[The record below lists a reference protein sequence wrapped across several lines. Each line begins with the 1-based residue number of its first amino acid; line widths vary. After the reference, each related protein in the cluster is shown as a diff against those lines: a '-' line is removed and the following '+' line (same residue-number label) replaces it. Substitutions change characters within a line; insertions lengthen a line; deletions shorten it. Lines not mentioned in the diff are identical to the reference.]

1 MRFVWRAHDGEEL
14 NGLAW
19 RREGARGVV
28 VCVHGLSG
36 AAEQFEPVARAADGF
51 SFFAI
56 ELRGQGNDPAAHRR
70 GRALDVEKQVRD
82 IGAFVELAR
91 HENGGGPVFL
101 MGESMGALLSAAV
114 AARNGVELAG
124 LILSVPVVGLRREVP
139 WVVKQALKLVAGL
152 APHWRLPPSRFVN
165 GTSVAPRITRD
176 KEYQD
181 SLRQKPHHITDFTLG
196 FLAELGDLIDG
207 SSELRGGIDLPLLVL
222 AAEKDCFV
230 RRDQI
235 ESWFDGVASQNKRL
249 NVYEEAYHLLWH
261 DWDKERVLVDIVT
274 WLDGASGKRFE

>member
-1 MRFVWRAHDGEEL
+1 
-14 NGLAW
+14 
-19 RREGARGVV
+19 
-28 VCVHGLSG
+28 
-36 AAEQFEPVARAADGF
+36 
-51 SFFAI
+51 
-56 ELRGQGNDPAAHRR
+56 
-70 GRALDVEKQVRD
+70 
-82 IGAFVELAR
+82 
-91 HENGGGPVFL
+91 
-101 MGESMGALLSAAV
+101 MGALLSAAV

-139 WVVKQALKLVAGL
+139 WVVKRALKLVAGW

-181 SLRQKPHHITDFTLG
+181 GLRQKPHHITDFTLG

-207 SSELRGGIDLPLLVL
+207 SSELRGCIDLPLLVL

-230 RRDQI
+230 RREQI
-235 ESWFDGVASQNKRL
+235 ESWFEGVASQNKRL

-261 DWDKERVLVDIVT
+261 DWDKERVLMDIVT
-274 WLDGASGKRFE
+274 WLDGASGERFD